1 MLLLVRSPSDEVDI
15 NLEERVCRYIKNR
28 FVMTDF
34 TAAFKFWTLGCGLYL
49 KVIRMWIVFYFRR
62 K

>member
-1 MLLLVRSPSDEVDI
+1 MLLLVRSPSDEVDT
-15 NLEERVCRYIKNR
+15 NLEQSVCCYIKNR

-49 KVIRMWIVFYFRR
+49 KEIRM
-62 K
+62 